1 MYTIEMEKEC
11 SCFKKSG
18 HDSTMTFET
27 REDMINKARVLE
39 CLMNQQFCMKHF
51 FEAVDYGEKII
62 IHSSERPADEDEDDH
77 IEDASTL
84 VNKSGVTIG
93 FDASKST
100 PSGDGGN

>member
-18 HDSTMTFET
+18 HASTMTFET

-62 IHSSERPADEDEDDH
+62 IHSSVRPVDDDDDDH

-93 FDASKST
+93 FDASKAT
-100 PSGDGGN
+100 PNGDGGN